1 MALTDY
7 QQQVTAALAECG
19 DAVGDGALEAVKTWI
34 KDDDDKAK
42 TDAKY
47 EGALCYLQGFP
58 GTGAVA
64 FGILGKQIKRV
75 MRVVNEAAS
84 LKVA

>member
-34 KDDDDKAK
+34 KDDDDH
-42 TDAKY
+42 TRCGNNSSVFQGTVVTSC
-47 EGALCYLQGFP
+47 GAES
-58 GTGAVA
+58 TG
-64 FGILGKQIKRV
+64 
-75 MRVVNEAAS
+75 S
-84 LKVA
+84 LTR